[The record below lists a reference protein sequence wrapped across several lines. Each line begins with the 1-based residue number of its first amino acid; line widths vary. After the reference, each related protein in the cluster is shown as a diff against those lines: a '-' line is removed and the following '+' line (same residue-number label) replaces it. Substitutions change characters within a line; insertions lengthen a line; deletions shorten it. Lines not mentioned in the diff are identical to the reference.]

1 MIKNAPLTILDEP
14 DTALDKETK
23 DYTIDFF
30 RESKNTVIVIS
41 HNSQWEGKFENK
53 TININ
58 IEK

>member
-23 DYTIDFF
+23 DHTIDFF

-53 TININ
+53 TI
-58 IEK
+58 KV